1 MFIGGLNW
9 ETTDGKIVYSYNLY
23 QIVSSIVY
31 SIKVFILIIKKQNNY
46 NRKLAS
52 ILFTVW

>member
-31 SIKVFILIIKKQNNY
+31 SIKIFILIIKKQNNY